1 MVLALKN
8 GVPALA
14 IDPVA
19 GGGKIQRQA
28 ETISW
33 PIIFTANALSDEV
46 LQKAFDYCL
55 TVDAKAKAKECR
67 KRAVKKI
74 QVVRDEFIT
83 ALSHRVETTED

>member
-8 GVPALA
+8 GIPALA

-19 GGGKIQRQA
+19 GGGKIERQA
-28 ETISW
+28 ETIGW
-33 PIIFTANALSDEV
+33 PIMFTANALTDET
-46 LQKAFDYCL
+46 LQQAFDYCL

-74 QVVRDEFIT
+74 QVVREEFIT
-83 ALSHRVETTED
+83 ALSQRGETAED